1 MFASFIVI
9 DYLVVDHLSF
19 ILVQFIFGLIFS
31 FFGICIF
38 VLTIIY
44 LKKNK
49 IKTSED
55 LDRLMEFQK
64 AEKLKL
70 LKEKK
75 ELKEKEEKLLI
86 ESMRK
91 EYKIMEDTIKRAT
104 IGILVQKK
112 AITEEEAKEILKADN
127 DIEDEK

>member
-1 MFASFIVI
+1 
-9 DYLVVDHLSF
+9 
-19 ILVQFIFGLIFS
+19 
-31 FFGICIF
+31 
-38 VLTIIY
+38 
-44 LKKNK
+44 
-49 IKTSED
+49 
-55 LDRLMEFQK
+55 MEFQK
-64 AEKLKL
+64 NQKIKL

>member
-1 MFASFIVI
+1 
-9 DYLVVDHLSF
+9 
-19 ILVQFIFGLIFS
+19 
-31 FFGICIF
+31 
-38 VLTIIY
+38 
-44 LKKNK
+44 
-49 IKTSED
+49 
-55 LDRLMEFQK
+55 MEFQK
-64 AEKLKL
+64 DQKLKL